1 MRFVKQLPIFLLF
14 VLILIYGCVPNNN
27 STLAPEQMS
36 SSYPVFPTS
45 IPSGYPSP
53 QITSEFT
60 EPYNHER
67 PTQDPTLGAVKGVL
81 QLKTSTGIKPVDHV
95 ILYLA
100 EVVRDTEGNERVVSM
115 DRLNSPRAYTD
126 MNGYFEFFNVPPGK
140 YGLVLDTIT
149 NSYLLGHPV
158 SGEDMLF
165 EVRAGEVLDTG
176 VLVYNMLPISR

>member
-1 MRFVKQLPIFLLF
+1 MRPVKQLPIFLLF
-14 VLILIYGCVPNNN
+14 VLILIYGCTLNNN
-27 STLAPEQMS
+27 DIQKSEQLS
-36 SSYPVFPTS
+36 SSYPVLPTL
-45 IPSGYPSP
+45 IPSDYPIP

-60 EPYNHER
+60 ELYTPER
-67 PTQDPTLGAVKGVL
+67 PTQDPALGAVKGVL

-126 MNGYFEFFNVPPGK
+126 TNGYFEFFNVPPSK

-158 SGEDMLF
+158 TGEDMLF
-165 EVRAGEVLDTG
+165 EVKAGEVLDIG
-176 VLVYNMLPISR
+176 VLVYDLLPISR